1 LWYDKFMRRGILSII
16 IVFISVGISLAE
28 VINPRVVQQG
38 KCFSVSLT
46 SPEAATSVTV
56 SFLGQRVNCYQG
68 DDSFSAIVGV
78 APEQRPGDHPLILI
92 VTKGDGS
99 REEIKRTIKVGKIR
113 FPFVSFWLKPSKK
126 KLFTKDLIAEE
137 WARIEKVL
145 VVEPAQKAWS
155 GRFNLPAKGPVSMV
169 FGTVERV
176 NGKPS
181 GRHRGLDLAV
191 PMGTRIKA
199 PNHGRVVFAEHLKA
213 FGGTIVLDH
222 GQGIHTLYFHLSKFL
237 AKAGQDVSKGDII
250 ALSGNSGISSG
261 PHLHWGMSAH
271 NLRVDPVQWTKYA
284 F

>member
-1 LWYDKFMRRGILSII
+1 MRYGVLAVILL
-16 IVFISVGISLAE
+16 VFAGLLLAE
-28 VINPRVVQQG
+28 GSQVSINPGVAQQG
-38 KCFSVSLT
+38 KCFSVSLI
-46 SPEAATSVTV
+46 SPEAVASVRV
-56 SFLGQRVNCYQG
+56 SFLGQRVNCFKNE
-68 DDSFSAIVGV
+68 DSFKAIVGV
-78 APEQRPGDHPLILI
+78 APEQRSGDYPLTLI
-92 VTKGDGS
+92 ITKDDGS
-99 REEIKRTIKVGKIR
+99 REELDRTIRVGKTK
-113 FPFVSFWLKPSKK
+113 FPLVSFWLKPSKK

-145 VVEPAQKAWS
+145 VVEPEQRAWA
-155 GRFNLPAKGPVSMV
+155 GRFSLPAKGPVSMV
-169 FGTVERV
+169 FGTVERI
-176 NGKPS
+176 NGKPT
-181 GRHRGLDLAV
+181 GRHRGFDIAV

-237 AKAGQDVSKGDII
+237 AKVEQAVSKGDII

>member
-1 LWYDKFMRRGILSII
+1 MGKRIIAALFLILIQSAC
-16 IVFISVGISLAE
+16 SALNPALNPD
-28 VINPRVVQQG
+28 VIGPGR
-38 KCFSVSLT
+38 CFTVSMTLE
-46 SPEAATSVTV
+46 PAVKAKA
-56 SFLGQRVNCYQG
+56 SFLGRSVNFYEG
-68 DDSFSAIVGV
+68 RAIIGV
-78 APEQRPGDHPLILI
+78 PPEQKPGKYLLA
-92 VTKGDGS
+92 VTVIKNDGTA
-99 REEIKRTIKVGKIR
+99 EKIDKEITVTRYR

-145 VVEPAQKAWS
+145 TVEPAQKAWAD
-155 GRFNLPAKGPVSMV
+155 RFLLPAKGPASMV

-181 GRHRGLDLAV
+181 GRHRGLDIAV
-191 PMGTRIKA
+191 PLGTKIKA

-222 GQGIHTLYFHLSKFL
+222 GQGVHTLYFHLSKFL

-261 PHLHWGMSAH
+261 PHLHWGMSVH
-271 NLRVDPVQWTKYA
+271 NLRVDPVQWTKHA